1 MDVYIAAITDRE
13 AFSAIRLTLLVAL
26 IVVPLNT
33 IFGVAAAWLI
43 TKFQFKGKQVLL
55 SLIELPFAVSPVIA
69 GLVFVLLFTPRG
81 ALGEWLLEH
90 GVKII
95 FSVPG
100 IIIATIFVTFPF
112 VARELI
118 TVMQAQGKSEE
129 EAALS
134 LGASGWKM
142 FWRVTIPNIK
152 WGLLYGMIL
161 CNARAI
167 GEFGAVSVVSGHV
180 RGITNTMPL
189 HIEILYNEYQ
199 FSAAFAV
206 ATLMSL
212 IAVFT
217 LVIKTGLNGEW
228 KNDNKG
234 ITVSIQIQGVSKQY
248 GTFQALTDI
257 HLDIPKGELVALL
270 GPSGSGK
277 TTLLRIIA
285 GLEEA
290 DGGSI
295 SFDGEDLTDIHV
307 KNRQVG
313 FVFQHYALFKHMNVF
328 ENVAFGLKVRK
339 KSLRP
344 SAEAIEE
351 KVIELLKLVKWMALL
366 NVIQRNYLVDNVNVL
381 H

>member
-1 MDVYIAAITDRE
+1 MEPTLLEKKIVKSVSAKKESKLVPGILITITVLFLSLFLLLPLITIFLKAFERGMDVYIAAITDQE

-90 GVKII
+90 GVKLI

-118 TVMQAQGKSEE
+118 PIMQAQGKSEE

-142 FWRVTIPNIK
+142 FWRVTLPNIK

-180 RGITNTMPL
+180 RSITNTMPL

-217 LVIKTGLNGEW
+217 LVIKNWIEW
-228 KNDNKG
+228 RMEK
-234 ITVSIQIQGVSKQY
+234 
-248 GTFQALTDI
+248 
-257 HLDIPKGELVALL
+257 
-270 GPSGSGK
+270 
-277 TTLLRIIA
+277 
-285 GLEEA
+285 
-290 DGGSI
+290 
-295 SFDGEDLTDIHV
+295 
-307 KNRQVG
+307 RQ
-313 FVFQHYALFKHMNVF
+313 
-328 ENVAFGLKVRK
+328 
-339 KSLRP
+339 
-344 SAEAIEE
+344 
-351 KVIELLKLVKWMALL
+351 
-366 NVIQRNYLVDNVNVL
+366 
-381 H
+381 

>member
-1 MDVYIAAITDRE
+1 MEPTVLEKNIVKSVSAKKESKLVPGVLITITVLFLSLFLLLPLITIFLKAFERGMDVYIAAITDQE

-90 GVKII
+90 GVKLI

-118 TVMQAQGKSEE
+118 PIMQAQGKSEE

-142 FWRVTIPNIK
+142 FWRVTLPNIK

-217 LVIKTGLNGEW
+217 LIIKNWIEW
-228 KNDNKG
+228 RMEK
-234 ITVSIQIQGVSKQY
+234 
-248 GTFQALTDI
+248 
-257 HLDIPKGELVALL
+257 
-270 GPSGSGK
+270 
-277 TTLLRIIA
+277 
-285 GLEEA
+285 
-290 DGGSI
+290 
-295 SFDGEDLTDIHV
+295 
-307 KNRQVG
+307 RQ
-313 FVFQHYALFKHMNVF
+313 
-328 ENVAFGLKVRK
+328 
-339 KSLRP
+339 
-344 SAEAIEE
+344 
-351 KVIELLKLVKWMALL
+351 
-366 NVIQRNYLVDNVNVL
+366 
-381 H
+381 

>member
-1 MDVYIAAITDRE
+1 MEPTLLEKKIVKSVSAKKESKLVPGVLITITVLFLSLFLLLPLITIFLKAFERGMDVYIAAITDQE

-118 TVMQAQGKSEE
+118 PIMQAQGKSEE

-142 FWRVTIPNIK
+142 FWRVTLPNIK

-217 LVIKTGLNGEW
+217 LIIKNWIEW
-228 KNDNKG
+228 RMEK
-234 ITVSIQIQGVSKQY
+234 
-248 GTFQALTDI
+248 
-257 HLDIPKGELVALL
+257 
-270 GPSGSGK
+270 
-277 TTLLRIIA
+277 
-285 GLEEA
+285 
-290 DGGSI
+290 
-295 SFDGEDLTDIHV
+295 
-307 KNRQVG
+307 RQ
-313 FVFQHYALFKHMNVF
+313 
-328 ENVAFGLKVRK
+328 
-339 KSLRP
+339 
-344 SAEAIEE
+344 
-351 KVIELLKLVKWMALL
+351 
-366 NVIQRNYLVDNVNVL
+366 
-381 H
+381 

>member
-1 MDVYIAAITDRE
+1 MEPTVLEKKIVKSVSAKKESKLVPGILITITVLFLSLFLLLPLITIFLKAFERGMDVYIAAITDQE

-90 GVKII
+90 GVKLI

-118 TVMQAQGKSEE
+118 PIMQVQGKSEE

-142 FWRVTIPNIK
+142 FWRVTLPNIK

-217 LVIKTGLNGEW
+217 LIIKNWIEW
-228 KNDNKG
+228 RMEK
-234 ITVSIQIQGVSKQY
+234 
-248 GTFQALTDI
+248 
-257 HLDIPKGELVALL
+257 
-270 GPSGSGK
+270 
-277 TTLLRIIA
+277 
-285 GLEEA
+285 
-290 DGGSI
+290 
-295 SFDGEDLTDIHV
+295 
-307 KNRQVG
+307 RQ
-313 FVFQHYALFKHMNVF
+313 
-328 ENVAFGLKVRK
+328 
-339 KSLRP
+339 
-344 SAEAIEE
+344 
-351 KVIELLKLVKWMALL
+351 
-366 NVIQRNYLVDNVNVL
+366 
-381 H
+381 

>member
-1 MDVYIAAITDRE
+1 MKKGFDVYFAAITDQE

-33 IFGVAAAWLI
+33 IFGIAAAWLI

-90 GVKII
+90 GVKLI

-118 TVMQAQGKSEE
+118 PIMQAQGKSEE

-142 FWRVTIPNIK
+142 FWRVTLPNIK

-217 LVIKTGLNGEW
+217 LVIKKLDRMANG
-228 KNDNKG
+228 KTTIRG

-290 DGGSI
+290 DEGSI
-295 SFDGEDLTDIHV
+295 SFEGEDLTDIHV

-313 FVFQHYALFKHMNVF
+313 FVFQHYALF
-328 ENVAFGLKVRK
+328 
-339 KSLRP
+339 
-344 SAEAIEE
+344 
-351 KVIELLKLVKWMALL
+351 
-366 NVIQRNYLVDNVNVL
+366 
-381 H
+381 

>member
-1 MDVYIAAITDRE
+1 MEPTVLEKKIVKSVSARKESKLVPGILITITVLFLSLFLLLPLITIFLKAFERGMDVYIAAITDQE

-33 IFGVAAAWLI
+33 IFGIAAAWLI

-90 GVKII
+90 GVKLI

-118 TVMQAQGKSEE
+118 PIMQAQGKSEE

-142 FWRVTIPNIK
+142 FWRVTLPNIK

-217 LVIKTGLNGEW
+217 LVIKNGIEW
-228 KNDNKG
+228 RMEK
-234 ITVSIQIQGVSKQY
+234 
-248 GTFQALTDI
+248 
-257 HLDIPKGELVALL
+257 
-270 GPSGSGK
+270 
-277 TTLLRIIA
+277 
-285 GLEEA
+285 
-290 DGGSI
+290 
-295 SFDGEDLTDIHV
+295 
-307 KNRQVG
+307 RQ
-313 FVFQHYALFKHMNVF
+313 
-328 ENVAFGLKVRK
+328 
-339 KSLRP
+339 
-344 SAEAIEE
+344 
-351 KVIELLKLVKWMALL
+351 
-366 NVIQRNYLVDNVNVL
+366 
-381 H
+381 

>member
-1 MDVYIAAITDRE
+1 MEPTLLEKKIVKSVSAKKESKLVPGILITITVLFLSLFLLLPLITIFLKAFERGMDVYIAAITDQE
-13 AFSAIRLTLLVAL
+13 AFSAIRLTLLVTL

-33 IFGVAAAWLI
+33 VFGIAAAWLI

-90 GVKII
+90 GVKLI

-118 TVMQAQGKSEE
+118 PVMQAQGKSEE

-142 FWRVTIPNIK
+142 FWRVTLPNIK

-199 FSAAFAV
+199 FSAAFSV

-217 LVIKTGLNGEW
+217 LVIKNWIEW
-228 KNDNKG
+228 RMEK
-234 ITVSIQIQGVSKQY
+234 
-248 GTFQALTDI
+248 
-257 HLDIPKGELVALL
+257 
-270 GPSGSGK
+270 
-277 TTLLRIIA
+277 
-285 GLEEA
+285 
-290 DGGSI
+290 
-295 SFDGEDLTDIHV
+295 
-307 KNRQVG
+307 RQ
-313 FVFQHYALFKHMNVF
+313 
-328 ENVAFGLKVRK
+328 
-339 KSLRP
+339 
-344 SAEAIEE
+344 
-351 KVIELLKLVKWMALL
+351 
-366 NVIQRNYLVDNVNVL
+366 
-381 H
+381 

>member
-1 MDVYIAAITDRE
+1 MEPTLLEKKIVKSVSAKKESKLVPGVLITITVLFLSLFLLLPLITIFLKAFERGMDVYIAAITDQE

-90 GVKII
+90 GVKLI

-118 TVMQAQGKSEE
+118 PIMQAQGKSEE

-142 FWRVTIPNIK
+142 FWRVTLPNIK

-161 CNARAI
+161 CNARTI

-217 LVIKTGLNGEW
+217 LIIKNWIEW
-228 KNDNKG
+228 RMEK
-234 ITVSIQIQGVSKQY
+234 
-248 GTFQALTDI
+248 
-257 HLDIPKGELVALL
+257 
-270 GPSGSGK
+270 
-277 TTLLRIIA
+277 
-285 GLEEA
+285 
-290 DGGSI
+290 
-295 SFDGEDLTDIHV
+295 
-307 KNRQVG
+307 RQ
-313 FVFQHYALFKHMNVF
+313 
-328 ENVAFGLKVRK
+328 
-339 KSLRP
+339 
-344 SAEAIEE
+344 
-351 KVIELLKLVKWMALL
+351 
-366 NVIQRNYLVDNVNVL
+366 
-381 H
+381 